1 MIEKEVLNILEKRSP
16 SIQASMIGKLTDE
29 FRSGRNPSELSKL
42 LDSANNEV
50 SCIGVYII
58 GEINIKNHK
67 VLQSIIEKLFLLI
80 EHEDSKISY
89 GVLICL
95 SSLLKEKDPIEAN
108 KLYSK
113 MSEDSDEDVRNTAKQ
128 LHQTGKL
135 N

>member
-50 SCIGVYII
+50 SWIGIYII

-67 VLQSIIEKLFLLI
+67 VLQFIIEKLLLLT
-80 EHEDSKISY
+80 EHEDSKIRY

-95 SSLLKEKDPIEAN
+95 SSLLKETDPKEAN

-113 MSEDSDEDVRNTAKQ
+113 MSEDSDEGVRNTAKQ
-128 LHQTGKL
+128 LHQTGKM